1 MQLIYFIW
9 RKQHNNTRLLQR
21 VDNVYRFTLLKLKAF
36 LDTKLKIFDTS
47 FPTRELRAQELVLSG
62 ETPETI
68 SYDFYGL
75 LRALYGV
82 FKWNIYIY
90 IYSNSMLTCPSVFKV
105 RWGFVMYSVTRF
117 VQCETRGVC
126 CAKKLILSTK
136 PNLTICFM
144 HFVFSSFSN
153 STSIKKLESGRSKN
167 INSTDTTNTIIDYNY
182 YEMFIVYFITY
193 HLYIYCIVHS
203 FQISAVVIKL
213 VFYKFNFFQ
222 INIESYMFI

>member
-1 MQLIYFIW
+1 
-9 RKQHNNTRLLQR
+9 
-21 VDNVYRFTLLKLKAF
+21 
-36 LDTKLKIFDTS
+36 
-47 FPTRELRAQELVLSG
+47 
-62 ETPETI
+62 
-68 SYDFYGL
+68 
-75 LRALYGV
+75 
-82 FKWNIYIY
+82 
-90 IYSNSMLTCPSVFKV
+90 
-105 RWGFVMYSVTRF
+105 
-117 VQCETRGVC
+117 
-126 CAKKLILSTK
+126 
-136 PNLTICFM
+136 M